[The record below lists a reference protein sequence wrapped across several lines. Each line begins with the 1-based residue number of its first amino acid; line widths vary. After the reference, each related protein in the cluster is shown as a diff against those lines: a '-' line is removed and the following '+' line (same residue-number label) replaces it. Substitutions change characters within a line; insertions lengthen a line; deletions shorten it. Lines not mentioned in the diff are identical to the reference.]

1 MSDRE
6 PMTKEGEL
14 ALQSELQSLLKERP
28 RISKAI
34 AEAREFGDLKEN
46 AEYHAA
52 KEQQGISEARIREI
66 ESKLSRSQVIN
77 IKEIPETGKVIFG
90 ATINLYEI
98 DTNQEVNYKIVG
110 EDEADVKKGKI
121 SFSSP
126 ISRAMIGKE
135 AGEIIKFDSPSG
147 IKEYE
152 IVSIR
157 HIYIICLEILHIL
170 KEKDSMPWQKKRDS
184 DQELLTN
191 LSRFKKILN

>member
-1 MSDRE
+1 
-6 PMTKEGEL
+6 MTKEGEV
-14 ALQSELQSLLKERP
+14 ALQEELQKLLTERP
-28 RISKAI
+28 KISKAI

-52 KEQQGISEARIREI
+52 KEQQGLAEARIRGV
-66 ESKLSRSQVIN
+66 ESKLSRSQIIEIEN
-77 IKEIPETGKVIFG
+77 IPESGRVIFG
-90 ATINLYEI
+90 ATVTLFEMSSEK
-98 DTNQEVNYKIVG
+98 EVTYKIVG

-157 HIYIICLEILHIL
+157 HI
-170 KEKDSMPWQKKRDS
+170 
-184 DQELLTN
+184 
-191 LSRFKKILN
+191 

>member
-52 KEQQGISEARIREI
+52 KEQQGIAEARIREI

-77 IKEIPETGKVIFG
+77 IKETIHTIYLINIF
-90 ATINLYEI
+90 NFY
-98 DTNQEVNYKIVG
+98 
-110 EDEADVKKGKI
+110 
-121 SFSSP
+121 
-126 ISRAMIGKE
+126 
-135 AGEIIKFDSPSG
+135 
-147 IKEYE
+147 
-152 IVSIR
+152 
-157 HIYIICLEILHIL
+157 
-170 KEKDSMPWQKKRDS
+170 
-184 DQELLTN
+184 
-191 LSRFKKILN
+191 